1 MPYQHTHYYLMLLDH
16 SMPASL
22 TAPDLTTTENVASMR
37 PIMEEKVQN
46 NTCAGNTAGHITQR
60 KLNSQ

>member
-1 MPYQHTHYYLMLLDH
+1 MGEADH

-46 NTCAGNTAGHITQR
+46 NTCAGNTDSNTAQAE
-60 KLNSQ
+60 Q